1 MYCIVRG
8 LSQLFITCTSLRL
21 LEGSICNRY
30 LYYILYSIYI
40 CVISINN
47 HIHTTYHTLH
57 AHTHIPLSRTGTMHL
72 AVYTVGSPLQQTGS
86 TLCLVNSLVNPVV
99 YAIYMPRFRKAVL
112 ATVTICVP
120 MAVRI
125 QPEQATV
132 IGSIYRYVQSTRS
145 NSEFIRM
152 LVLFYL

>member
-1 MYCIVRG
+1 MYIYIYIYICYNLYCIVRG

-57 AHTHIPLSRTGTMHL
+57 AHTHTSLSYRYHALGRVHGRLTPTTDGLHPVSGQLPRQPRSVRYLHAEVSKGRSGYRHYMRTHGRQDSTRTGHR
-72 AVYTVGSPLQQTGS
+72 Y
-86 TLCLVNSLVNPVV
+86 
-99 YAIYMPRFRKAVL
+99 RFY
-112 ATVTICVP
+112 I
-120 MAVRI
+120 
-125 QPEQATV
+125 
-132 IGSIYRYVQSTRS
+132 
-145 NSEFIRM
+145 
-152 LVLFYL
+152 